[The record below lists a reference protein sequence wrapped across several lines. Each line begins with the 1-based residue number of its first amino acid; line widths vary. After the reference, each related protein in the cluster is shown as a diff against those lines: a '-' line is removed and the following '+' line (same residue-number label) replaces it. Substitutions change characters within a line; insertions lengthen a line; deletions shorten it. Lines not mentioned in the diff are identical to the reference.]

1 MSISNTKRRF
11 LISLT
16 VITMLLGGV
25 GGVVLQNI
33 APGRYF
39 GAYPLIPAYFY
50 LCGLLFIFAFEAC
63 RRRAPNRMV
72 MLFMGMKMMKLILS
86 VLLLI
91 VYCMVAPQTA
101 IVFLIT
107 FAVFYVSYLI
117 YESWFFFA
125 FERNKKLN
133 KEMK

>member
-16 VITMLLGGV
+16 VITLLLGGV
-25 GGVVLQNI
+25 GGAVLQNI
-33 APGRYF
+33 APSRYF

-91 VYCMVAPQTA
+91 VYCMVALQTA
-101 IVFLIT
+101 IVFL
-107 FAVFYVSYLI
+107 
-117 YESWFFFA
+117 
-125 FERNKKLN
+125 
-133 KEMK
+133 

>member
-1 MSISNTKRRF
+1 MSISNTQRKF
-11 LISLT
+11 LIFLT
-16 VITMLLGGV
+16 ALTLLLGIA
-25 GGVVLQNI
+25 GGAVLQHMV
-33 APGRYF
+33 PGRYF

-50 LCGLLFIFAFEAC
+50 LCGLLFIVAFEAC

-72 MLFMGMKMMKLILS
+72 MLFMGMKMLKLILS

-91 VYCMVAPQTA
+91 VYCLVAPQTA
-101 IVFLIT
+101 IVFLMT

-125 FERNKKLN
+125 FERNKKLT